1 MKGQFV
7 GFEPELVDGHLKLWV
22 DMIAMSIKHARKE
35 ELTEL
40 TPSLRQ
46 RECYEARC
54 YLLSCQFEQ
63 DCEWIGITDE
73 AIGRART
80 CWEYGAD
87 KNRCAVCGKKEYPA
101 RYACGRRVCWEH
113 HKIIQAYD
121 DGYDL
126 EKVMKEIAKNKKE
139 PKQEELQEFKPEFT
153 GCIRRKLT
161 DNDKQIIRESYQN
174 GRKARW
180 LAVRFNVT
188 MRTIH
193 MVVSG
198 TKNQTLVM

>member
-1 MKGQFV
+1 MKGRFV

-63 DCEWIGITDE
+63 DSEWIGIMDE
-73 AIGRART
+73 AIGKART
-80 CWEYGAD
+80 CWEYQTD
-87 KNRCAVCGKKEYPA
+87 KSRCAVCGRKEA
-101 RYACGRRVCWEH
+101 RGLYACGRKVCWEH
-113 HKIIQAYD
+113 FKIIEAYNN
-121 DGYDL
+121 GYDL
-126 EKVMKEIAKNKKE
+126 DAVMKEIARKAKE
-139 PKQEELQEFKPEFT
+139 PKQAELVEFKPEFT

-161 DNDKQIIRESYQN
+161 DNDKQIIRESYAK

-193 MVVSG
+193 MVVA
-198 TKNQTLVM
+198 QTSQIL

>member
-73 AIGRART
+73 AIGKART

-113 HKIIQAYD
+113 YKIIQAYD
-121 DGYDL
+121 KGYDL
-126 EKVMKEIAKNKKE
+126 DEVMKVIRKEKNK
-139 PKQEELQEFKPEFT
+139 PPPDQLPVFT
-153 GCIRRKLT
+153 GCVKPKLT
-161 DNDKQIIRESYQN
+161 DNDRQIIRESYQN

-198 TKNQTLVM
+198 AKNQTLVM